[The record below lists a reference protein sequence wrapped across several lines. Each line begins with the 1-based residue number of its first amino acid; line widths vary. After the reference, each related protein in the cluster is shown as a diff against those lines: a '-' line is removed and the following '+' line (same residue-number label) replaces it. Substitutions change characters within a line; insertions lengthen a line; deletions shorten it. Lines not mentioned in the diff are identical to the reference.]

1 MACAVVAHMGVELWN
16 FWGALVL
23 LGIGWNFGFIGSTAI
38 VASSY
43 RPHEADKVQGFHDIV
58 LFGTV
63 ALASFSSGQVF
74 TAWGWSVMNLVIWPV
89 TILCLVLVVA
99 LMRRN
104 AAAGTA

>member
-1 MACAVVAHMGVELWN
+1 
-16 FWGALVL
+16 VL

-63 ALASFSSGQVF
+63 ALSSFSSGKVF
-74 TAWGWSVMNLVIWPV
+74 VTWGWSFINLVIWPV
-89 TILCLVLVVA
+89 TLICLTLIAVL
-99 LMRRN
+99 LFRRPS
-104 AAAGTA
+104 AKA